1 MTTGIDRG
9 IQKRSFQYW
18 ISYIVGTLRLWE
30 ILHIISQYLIDFKRS
45 NMNSKIISACLVRE
59 LISLQS
65 ILALTTELPTH
76 YWNMCCLPLLR
87 GMVNKQY
94 AAFMG
99 HTLAGSAGLPDWFP
113 VDLTGFGMK
122 RRVWDMSTESA
133 HESAELKETDA
144 TYLFWRRHHQTNR
157 TKKGDKH

>member
-1 MTTGIDRG
+1 
-9 IQKRSFQYW
+9 
-18 ISYIVGTLRLWE
+18 
-30 ILHIISQYLIDFKRS
+30 
-45 NMNSKIISACLVRE
+45 MNSKIISACLVRE

-99 HTLAGSAGLPDWFP
+99 HTLAGSAGLPD
-113 VDLTGFGMK
+113 
-122 RRVWDMSTESA
+122 
-133 HESAELKETDA
+133 
-144 TYLFWRRHHQTNR
+144 
-157 TKKGDKH
+157 